1 MMNRLK
7 LFFLT
12 LLALLAIAPRAS
24 ANNQA
29 PTATTQAQA
38 DAILQPP
45 SANPTPT
52 SATSAASPAPASTIN
67 STVSQT
73 QVEVEACVKDLDK
86 CSATKGAVSA
96 GQAQVKACNDNPIA
110 CAQNPQ
116 QALASLSAMQTLA
129 TNGANQFFNQQVAAL
144 QAGAI
149 KQVTDW
155 ANPILKNALSGV
167 AGWFGGGSKSPN
179 NKAISANNSTNTAAV
194 ATQALANDAA
204 TQIIAAQN
212 AANGNYQF
220 GTADT
225 ATNQASQAIAASVV
239 GSNGIQQINAVAAA
253 STQNVNDADGEAN
266 TQNDSSLDA
275 IASSNR
281 ILAKIVSQ
289 NDLLL
294 GAANDRKIIE
304 AQNLRQN
311 ATIQQAIA
319 YQNKLRDLELERTS
333 KTSIEL
339 QRQILG
345 VATTPVK

>member
-1 MMNRLK
+1 MNRLK

-12 LLALLAIAPRAS
+12 LLALLAIVPRAS
-24 ANNQA
+24 AATQD
-29 PTATTQAQA
+29 PTAAAKAQA

-45 SANPTPT
+45 SANPASSSTIPAPTPTPT
-52 SATSAASPAPASTIN
+52 SSVSGAI
-67 STVSQT
+67 SQT
-73 QVEVEACVKDLDK
+73 QADVEACVKDLSK
-86 CSATKGAVSA
+86 CSATKDAASA
-96 GQAQVKACNDNPIA
+96 GQAQIKACTDNPIA

-116 QALASLSAMQTLA
+116 QALASLNAMQTLA
-129 TNGANQFFNQQVAAL
+129 TDGANRFFNQQVAAW
-144 QAGAI
+144 QSAAI

-155 ANPILKNALSGV
+155 ANPILQKALSGV
-167 AGWFGGGSKSPN
+167 AGWFGGGSTSPS
-179 NKAISANNSTNTAAV
+179 NKAISANNSTNTTAV

-204 TQIIAAQN
+204 AKIIATQN

-220 GTADT
+220 GAVDA

-253 STQNVNDADGEAN
+253 STQNVNDADSQAN

-333 KTSIEL
+333 KTSVEL
-339 QRQILG
+339 QRQILD
-345 VATTPVK
+345 VATT

>member
-1 MMNRLK
+1 MNKTLK
-7 LFFLT
+7 FLT
-12 LLALLAIAPRAS
+12 LLLLSVLAIVPRAN
-24 ANNQA
+24 AATQD
-29 PTATTQAQA
+29 PTTTPQAQA

-45 SANPTPT
+45 SANPAPV
-52 SATSAASPAPASTIN
+52 SPIN
-67 STVSQT
+67 GAIAQT
-73 QVEVEACVKDLDK
+73 QVDAEPCVKDLSK
-86 CSATKGAVSA
+86 CSASKDAVSA
-96 GQAQVKACNDNPIA
+96 GQAQIKACTDNPIA

-129 TNGANQFFNQQVAAL
+129 TDGANRFFNQQVAAW
-144 QAGAI
+144 QAAAI

-179 NKAISANNSTNTAAV
+179 NNAIAANNSNNTTSIAARS
-194 ATQALANDAA
+194 LANDAA
-204 TQIIAAQN
+204 AQIIAAQN

-311 ATIQQAIA
+311 ATIQQAIT
-319 YQNKLRDLELERTS
+319 YQNKLRDLELESTS

-345 VATTPVK
+345 VATNPVK